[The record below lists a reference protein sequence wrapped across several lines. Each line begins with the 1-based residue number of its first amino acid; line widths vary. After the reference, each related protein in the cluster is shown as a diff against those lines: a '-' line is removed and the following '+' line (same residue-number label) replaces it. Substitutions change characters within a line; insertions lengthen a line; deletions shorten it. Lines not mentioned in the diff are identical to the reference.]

1 MTGIEHTL
9 AQLIARFALR
19 RNASS
24 SEFVAGVWLV
34 RQGAVRLRSVSADA
48 LRAVVRDGTPQTVS
62 IVAEGDEL
70 VGDCTCGARPGQI
83 CRHQVAAAHAL
94 WLQHP
99 APD

>member
-1 MTGIEHTL
+1 MTGVEHTL
-9 AQLIARFALR
+9 LQLVARFALR

-24 SEFVAGVWLV
+24 AEFVAGVVLV
-34 RQGAVRLRSVSADA
+34 RQGAVRLRSVSVSV

-62 IVAEGDEL
+62 IVADGDKL
-70 VGDCTCGARPGQI
+70 VGDCSCGAVTGQI
-83 CRHQVAAAHAL
+83 CRHQVAAVHAL